1 MVKEIKLYLL
11 IVVLMILVFAI
22 IVSHV
27 RISKTNTKC
36 KKLQKHLL
44 YQQSILDK
52 HKRLFDENLNLL
64 PKEISKTLKNDTT
77 LQKPQEILED
87 DNSENILE
95 LNTPAVQNQVNPTS
109 MGNPRRDNPMSTIL
123 PLVTSMM
130 TMMNQPD
137 TVTNVMIEPS
147 LPMQNSGS
155 VIEEIDYEKQE
166 EEKRMLE
173 VIKEEMNELQVRS
186 DDKESTDIIEVV
198 EEKVTEVPD
207 IAVQ

>member
-64 PKEISKTLKNDTT
+64 PKEISNTLKNDTT
-77 LQKPQEILED
+77 IQKPPEILED

-95 LNTPAVQNQVNPTS
+95 LNTPAVQNQVNTTS
-109 MGNPRRDNPMSTIL
+109 TANPRRDNPMSTIL

-147 LPMQNSGS
+147 LPMQNSSS

-186 DDKESTDIIEVV
+186 DDKESTDNIQIV
-198 EEKVTEVPD
+198 EEKVTEVPG

>member
-77 LQKPQEILED
+77 PQKPPEILED

-95 LNTPAVQNQVNPTS
+95 LDTPAVQNQVNTTS
-109 MGNPRRDNPMSTIL
+109 TGNPRRDNPMTTIL

-147 LPMQNSGS
+147 LPMQNSAS
-155 VIEEIDYEKQE
+155 VIEEIDFEKQE

-186 DDKESTDIIEVV
+186 DDKESTNIIEVV
-198 EEKVTEVPD
+198 GEKVTEVPG
-207 IAVQ
+207 ITVQ

>member
-87 DNSENILE
+87 DTENILE

-109 MGNPRRDNPMSTIL
+109 TGNPRRDNPMSTIL

-186 DDKESTDIIEVV
+186 EDKESTNIIEVV
-198 EEKVTEVPD
+198 EEKLTEVPG

>member
-77 LQKPQEILED
+77 LQKPPEILED
-87 DNSENILE
+87 DTENILE

-109 MGNPRRDNPMSTIL
+109 TGNPRRDNPMSTIL

-198 EEKVTEVPD
+198 EEKVTEVPG

>member
-109 MGNPRRDNPMSTIL
+109 TGNPRRDNPMSTIL

-186 DDKESTDIIEVV
+186 EDKELTNIIEVV
-198 EEKVTEVPD
+198 EEKVTEVPG

>member
-11 IVVLMILVFAI
+11 IFVLMILVFAI

-77 LQKPQEILED
+77 LQKPPPEILED

-95 LNTPAVQNQVNPTS
+95 LNTPVVQNQVNPTS
-109 MGNPRRDNPMSTIL
+109 TGNPRRDNPMSTI
-123 PLVTSMM
+123 
-130 TMMNQPD
+130 
-137 TVTNVMIEPS
+137 
-147 LPMQNSGS
+147 
-155 VIEEIDYEKQE
+155 
-166 EEKRMLE
+166 
-173 VIKEEMNELQVRS
+173 
-186 DDKESTDIIEVV
+186 
-198 EEKVTEVPD
+198 
-207 IAVQ
+207 

>member
-52 HKRLFDENLNLL
+52 HKRLLDENLNLL
-64 PKEISKTLKNDTT
+64 PKDISKTLQNDTT
-77 LQKPQEILED
+77 LQKPPEILED

-109 MGNPRRDNPMSTIL
+109 TGNPRRDNPMSTIL

-186 DDKESTDIIEVV
+186 DDKESTDNIEVV
-198 EEKVTEVPD
+198 EEKVTEVPG